1 VTINTDIGPLSDAE
15 IEEVSGG
22 LLGGVISTPMSS
34 ASLSSI
40 SSGGG
45 GMLPG
50 QPAGTFGT
58 TGRFGWAA
66 ETGSLLNMHNQI
78 SVHAFFGVMRR

>member
-1 VTINTDIGPLSDAE
+1 MTTSTDIAPLSDAE
-15 IEEVSGG
+15 ISAVSGG
-22 LLGGVISTPMSS
+22 VLGAVVSTPMSS
-34 ASLSSI
+34 ASLSTI
-40 SSGGG
+40 SSGVG

-66 ETGSLLNMHNQI
+66 ETGSLLSMHNQI
-78 SVHAFFGVMRR
+78 SMHAFFSVMRR